1 MQQVR
6 IYNMS
11 NRSEKKL
18 KNQEKIREESHQ
30 LEFQESSTHPKTL
43 QYIRIHAK

>member
-11 NRSEKKL
+11 DKSEKKL
-18 KNQEKIREESHQ
+18 KNQEEAGGESHQ
-30 LEFQESSTHPKTL
+30 LEFQESHVQDEKYDETEE
-43 QYIRIHAK
+43 

>member
-1 MQQVR
+1 
-6 IYNMS
+6 MS

-30 LEFQESSTHPKTL
+30 LEFQESYVQDEK
-43 QYIRIHAK
+43 YDEIEE